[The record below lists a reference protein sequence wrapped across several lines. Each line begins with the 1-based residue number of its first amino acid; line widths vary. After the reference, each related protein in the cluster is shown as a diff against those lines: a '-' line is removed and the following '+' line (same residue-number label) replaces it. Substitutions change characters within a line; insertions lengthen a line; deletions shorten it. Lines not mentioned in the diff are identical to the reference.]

1 MRIDASN
8 TYMFIKG
15 NKNNLITNT
24 PDDIYAKNFTL
35 CIEFTPDIED
45 IKKGIKE
52 NAYYVQGL
60 MSKNGKH
67 TGLFLTTNEQPDG
80 NTLVKVN
87 FEWWAH
93 TDIPEVDKVQS
104 CDVYFQEDVLNSP
117 IRAIVKKEGDDIFIN
132 VNGETNK
139 ASIKDAIDYSLSYTW
154 IGAAQR
160 LFEDFE
166 NIYVGD
172 ISKFHLQEGHLED
185 ELIDNLWNNYDKFVN
200 EVALDRSKKIIFTS
214 NFENYTP
221 YKVEDNSYN
230 YNHLIQFSKEWLT

>member
-1 MRIDASN
+1 M
-8 TYMFIKG
+8 
-15 NKNNLITNT
+15 
-24 PDDIYAKNFTL
+24 
-35 CIEFTPDIED
+35 
-45 IKKGIKE
+45 
-52 NAYYVQGL
+52 
-60 MSKNGKH
+60 
-67 TGLFLTTNEQPDG
+67 
-80 NTLVKVN
+80 
-87 FEWWAH
+87 
-93 TDIPEVDKVQS
+93 
-104 CDVYFQEDVLNSP
+104 LNSP

-221 YKVEDNSYN
+221 YKVEDDSYN